1 MCGIAVICG
10 EKNPEMLHMMMHK
23 MKHRGPDGTGT
34 FLTDDV
40 SVGHVRLAILDRAGG
55 SQPMSTEWSG
65 TCISFNG
72 EVYNFKELR
81 SLLEHRVPFR
91 TNSDTEVVLRL
102 YEEMGSDCVHEL
114 DGMFAFALYE
124 NGELFLARD
133 RLGIKPL
140 YYGWT
145 RRGNLAFASEVKGLP
160 GCTGIKEFPAGH
172 IFTSREG
179 LTPYCLFPSQE
190 PHAPTVEEA
199 TCLLRAH
206 LRQAVQKRLVADA
219 PVGVFL
225 SGGLDSSIVAVLMKE
240 ALDELHSFTVGVEG
254 SPDVLAAREVAAF
267 LGTIHHEYVY
277 SPQEMIEVLPEVIY
291 YLESFDM
298 PLVRSAIPNYFAARL
313 AKNTVRVIL
322 TGEGSDELFSGYRYL
337 QEYEDP
343 ALLHKELRDI
353 TAALHNTNLQR
364 ADRMSMAH
372 SIEARVPF
380 LDRHVLEFAF
390 ALPPHLKQST
400 ESRMEKWLL
409 RKAFEKDLPDR
420 FVWRPKQKF
429 SEGTGSADVMQF
441 AAEASVSTSD
451 FTREAAE
458 APVQIRTK
466 EELFYYRL
474 YRRHYGNAE
483 AHRLV
488 GRTLH
493 Y

>member
-10 EKNPEMLHMMMHK
+10 EKNPELLHMMMHR

-40 SVGHVRLAILDRAGG
+40 SLGHIRLSILDPAGG
-55 SQPMSTEWSG
+55 AQPMCTEWSG
-65 TCISFNG
+65 ICISFNG
-72 EVYNFKELR
+72 EVYNFRELR
-81 SLLEHRVPFR
+81 RVLERRAPFR
-91 TNSDTEVVLRL
+91 TSSDTEVVLRL
-102 YEEMGSDCVHEL
+102 YEEMGPDCVHEL
-114 DGMFAFALYE
+114 DGMFAFAIYD
-124 NGELFLARD
+124 NGELFVARD

-145 RRGNLAFASEVKGLP
+145 SRGKLAFASEVKGLL
-160 GCTGIKEFPAGH
+160 GCSGIKEFPPGH
-172 IFTSREG
+172 LFTTREG
-179 LTPYCLFPSQE
+179 ITPYYLIPSRQ
-190 PHAPTVEEA
+190 APALGMDEA
-199 TCLLRAH
+199 VTQLRAH
-206 LRQAVQKRLVADA
+206 LRQAVRKRLVADV

-225 SGGLDSSIVAVLMKE
+225 SGGLDSSIIAALMKE
-240 ALDELHSFTVGVEG
+240 SLDELHSFAVGVDD

-277 SPQEMIEVLPEVIY
+277 SPEEMLEVLPDVIY

-298 PLVRSAIPNYFAARL
+298 PLVRSAIPNYFVARL
-313 AKNTVRVIL
+313 ARHTVKVIL

-337 QEYEDP
+337 QDYQDP
-343 ALLHKELRDI
+343 ALLDEELRQI

-380 LDRHVLEFAF
+380 LDRDMIEFAF
-390 ALPPHLKQST
+390 ALPPDIKQSR
-400 ESRMEKWLL
+400 EARMEKWLL
-409 RKAFEKDLPDR
+409 RKAFEHDLPDR
-420 FVWRPKQKF
+420 LVWRPKQKF
-429 SEGTGSADVMQF
+429 SEGTGSADIMRF
-441 AAEASVSTSD
+441 AAEASVSSND
-451 FTREAAE
+451 FAHEAEE

-466 EELFYYRL
+466 EELLYYRL
-474 YRRHYGNAE
+474 YKRHYGSPDT
-483 AHRLV
+483 HHLV